1 MKIMF
6 VTKAIIMVS
15 RKRLKELAQSSLSGE
30 ERIDRERVEMGDGMK
45 KESEEE
51 GRSGGGS
58 GVNWFSNQ
66 PTRYLILLIL

>member
-1 MKIMF
+1 MF

-15 RKRLKELAQSSLSGE
+15 RKRLKELAQSSLSVE

-51 GRSGGGS
+51 GRSGSGGS

-66 PTRYLILLIL
+66 PTRYWI